1 MCLPGTVEA
10 VRERAE
16 REGEKPR
23 FDRRTALAGA
33 AATALAAAFPSV
45 AGAHHG
51 GRGHDHGRRMYDLTH
66 VFRAG
71 FPIFGTPPTFN
82 PPSRRTLVTIPT
94 DGYYGQEWTFW
105 EHSGTHMDAPGHF
118 IAGGR
123 LSPEITLPELVAPL
137 FVVDVSAQAA
147 RNPDYAVTVDD
158 VRRAERRH
166 GRIPHGAIVAMW
178 SGWDAR
184 VHDPVAFRNPDA
196 AGVLHF
202 PGWSGEAVE
211 WLLERRDIGALGVD
225 TLSLDPG
232 NSTTFDAHLTLL
244 GADRYGLENLANL
257 GRIRPRGLTAS
268 VGLIP
273 WEEGSGGPCRVWATR

>member
-10 VRERAE
+10 VRERTE
-16 REGEKPR
+16 REGEMPR

-33 AATALAAAFPSV
+33 AATALAAAFPGV
-45 AGAHHG
+45 AAANDGERDDRHT
-51 GRGHDHGRRMYDLTH
+51 RRMYDLTH

-82 PPSRRTLVTIPT
+82 PPSRRTVVTIPAN
-94 DGYYGQEWTFW
+94 GFYGQEWTFW

-118 IAGGR
+118 ILGGR
-123 LSPEITLPELVAPL
+123 LSPEITLPELVVPL
-137 FVVDVSAQAA
+137 FVVDVASRAR
-147 RNPDYAVTVDD
+147 RNPDYAVTIRD

-166 GRIPHGAIVAMW
+166 GRIPRGALVAMW

-184 VHDPVAFRNPDA
+184 IGDPAAFRNPDA

-211 WLLERRDIGALGVD
+211 WLLEERDIAALGVD

-232 NSTTFDAHLTLL
+232 NSTTFEAHITLL

-257 GRIRPRGLTAS
+257 GDVRPRGLTAY
-268 VGLIP
+268 VGLVP
-273 WEEGSGGPCRVWATR
+273 WEEGSGGPCRVWAAR